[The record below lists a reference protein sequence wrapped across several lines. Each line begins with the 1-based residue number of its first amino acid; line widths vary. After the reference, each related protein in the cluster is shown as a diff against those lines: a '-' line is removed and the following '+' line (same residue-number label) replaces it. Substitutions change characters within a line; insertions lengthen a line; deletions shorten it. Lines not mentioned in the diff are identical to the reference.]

1 MNNNIIYLKQCLSTN
16 TELLNLIKQ
25 NGGNDLQNGLV
36 IYTDN
41 QLQGRGQH
49 NKKWISESANT
60 LTFSFLW
67 KITEAKQLNA
77 ITLSIGLAV
86 YNALNE
92 LKLNNIGLK
101 FVNDILYY
109 DQQNN
114 NYYKLAGI
122 LVEAIKNNIVIGIGV
137 NVNKLQQNN
146 TENNNNNNNKNKNK
160 NKNYQAI
167 SINEILQNESKIS
180 SEISKKLVLET
191 IILHLHKTLQIHNQN
206 GFIVLK
212 KSWLKSCFW
221 LGKNIIYKND
231 TENIFGDFIGI
242 SDNGEI
248 EILTQQM
255 QVIKRNNGSIWK
267 A

>member
-86 YNALNE
+86 YNALTE

-109 DQQNN
+109 DQQN

-146 TENNNNNNNKNKNK
+146 TENNN